1 MTLGPFLFAKTM
13 CFFSDW
19 YFVFLKKVFA
29 TFFRSEKFKRLY
41 SCVQSFEFIRSK
53 KGCQLNI
60 QKHEIL

>member
-1 MTLGPFLFAKTM
+1 MILLKK
-13 CFFSDW
+13 CVFFCSDW

-29 TFFRSEKFKRLY
+29 TFYRSEKFKRLY
-41 SCVQSFEFIRSK
+41 SCVQFFEFIRSK